1 MSYVDRRFGHQTRGK
16 RSGVPDPVLQFLLST
31 PRRLRAGL
39 PGKARKPRHTSER
52 IEPTLSVAA
61 MTAQSE
67 PSNNVVAL
75 ASPRALR

>member
-1 MSYVDRRFGHQTRGK
+1 MLIGDLDIKRAESDPAYLTR
-16 RSGVPDPVLQFLLST
+16 VLQFLLST

-39 PGKARKPRHTSER
+39 PGKARKPHHTSER